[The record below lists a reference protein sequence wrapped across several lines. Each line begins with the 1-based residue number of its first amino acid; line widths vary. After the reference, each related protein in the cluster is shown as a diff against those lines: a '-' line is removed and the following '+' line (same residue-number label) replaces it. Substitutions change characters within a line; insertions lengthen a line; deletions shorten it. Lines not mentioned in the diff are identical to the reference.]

1 MDAQYR
7 PDGTL
12 APSDYEVD
20 RYNEGLLTDLYRTLR
35 KIREF
40 ELAAKELMDD
50 GEFPGP
56 VHLYLGQEAVAT
68 GACQALDE
76 DDIIGSTHRG
86 HGHVLAKGADPKA
99 MMAELGAKETG
110 PNGGRGGS
118 MHMVDFSKGI
128 FGTNGIVGASVP
140 HVTGGVLAG
149 KMDGTD
155 QVGIAFFGDGGSNQ
169 GVVWETVNLA
179 SLWDIPVIFLCEN
192 NRYAES
198 TPFSKVTAGPN
209 IAARAD
215 GYGIDGQVVDGQ
227 NVLTVYDAFSEAV
240 ENAHENQRPQFIEVQ
255 TYRLDGHFS
264 GEEALFKNR
273 DRHYR
278 AEEEAEEWW
287 EKQDPV
293 ESYREALEHHGVL
306 SESGLSEIDAEYEA
320 LIDEAVEEMLE
331 ADHPPA
337 EDTMNNVY
345 TNQDYPGLPAHKY
358 R

>member
-1 MDAQYR
+1 MDAKYR
-7 PDGTL
+7 PTEKL
-12 APSDYEVD
+12 SPSDYDIDAYDKETLI
-20 RYNEGLLTDLYRTLR
+20 ELYRTVR

-50 GEFPGP
+50 GEFPGA

-68 GACQALDE
+68 GACQALHE

-86 HGHVLAKGADPKA
+86 HGHVLAKGANPKM

-110 PNGGRGGS
+110 SNRGRGGS

-140 HVTGGVLAG
+140 HLTGGLFASQL
-149 KMDGTD
+149 DD
-155 QVGIAFFGDGGSNQ
+155 DNRVGIAFFGDGGANQ

-179 SLWDIPVIFLCEN
+179 SIWDIPVIFVCEN

-198 TPFSKVTAGPN
+198 TPFSKTTAGPS

-215 GYGIDGQVVDGQ
+215 GYGIDGKVVEGQ
-227 NVLTVYDAFSEAV
+227 NVLTVYDAFTDAV
-240 ENAHENQRPQFIEVQ
+240 ERARENSRPQFLEVQ

-278 AEEEAEEWW
+278 GEDEADEWW
-287 EKQDPV
+287 DKRDPV
-293 ESYREALEHHGVL
+293 ESYREALAAHEVL
-306 SESGLSEIDAEYEA
+306 SEEELADIDTEYES
-320 LIDEAVEEMLE
+320 LIEEAVEEMLDAE
-331 ADHPPA
+331 YPA
-337 EDTMNNVY
+337 AEETMTDVY
-345 TNQDYPGLPAHKY
+345 ANEDYPGLPGPKY